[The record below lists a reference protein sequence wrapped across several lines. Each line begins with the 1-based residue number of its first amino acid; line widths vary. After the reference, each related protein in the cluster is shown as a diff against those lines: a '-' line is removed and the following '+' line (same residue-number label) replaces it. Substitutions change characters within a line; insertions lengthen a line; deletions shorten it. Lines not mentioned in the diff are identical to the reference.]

1 MYRQKR
7 EKIMNLEYD
16 TKTRRI
22 KVQIKEETY
31 RIIEKLAD
39 TNRKSISSMSR
50 SLLEDAIEPYV
61 DLLTP
66 EDDKIIAQRIL
77 DNVNARMEARS
88 RK

>member
-1 MYRQKR
+1 
-7 EKIMNLEYD
+7 MNLEYD

-31 RIIEKLAD
+31 RIIEKLAE